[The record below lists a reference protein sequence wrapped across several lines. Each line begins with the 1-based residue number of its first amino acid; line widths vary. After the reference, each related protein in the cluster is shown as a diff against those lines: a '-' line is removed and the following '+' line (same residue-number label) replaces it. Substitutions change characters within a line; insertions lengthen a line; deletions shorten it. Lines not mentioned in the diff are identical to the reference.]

1 MAITFI
7 DALIVT
13 LFFLEKTIS
22 FTTTKGTNK
31 ILLKHY
37 INSNTHDESINIL
50 SILSNRLNEDIKNN
64 DLNAFEKN
72 LNFFMEFI
80 NIIIITSTKNVKN
93 SISSDLHQ
101 SIDHDLFSTKF
112 SKITSLIENNI
123 KNAIEHTERHYYQNI
138 KSIYFYIF
146 YKNYNHLE
154 EKTIF
159 DLLKAHYHQCYLIS
173 NQKTDQNP
181 QIINDY
187 VSSWYKWITPYQK
200 LESGTLFLIFKNH
213 LIFTL
218 QVIDFFT
225 KEKNL
230 RGLDY
235 FCDCLSRW
243 ESEAKDM
250 PNYLDPSNLLQ
261 TIYDEENKQNLAN
274 FVSEIKLIAFHLIR
288 KQDFDIPT
296 LSKYYKALIKGT
308 TLIKTTDL
316 RSHSYSFN
324 HLDDLL
330 YCYLR
335 LLTNTIYKHF
345 LMIF

>member
-1 MAITFI
+1 MI
-7 DALIVT
+7 
-13 LFFLEKTIS
+13 
-22 FTTTKGTNK
+22 
-31 ILLKHY
+31 
-37 INSNTHDESINIL
+37 
-50 SILSNRLNEDIKNN
+50 
-64 DLNAFEKN
+64 
-72 LNFFMEFI
+72 
-80 NIIIITSTKNVKN
+80 
-93 SISSDLHQ
+93 
-101 SIDHDLFSTKF
+101 
-112 SKITSLIENNI
+112 
-123 KNAIEHTERHYYQNI
+123 
-138 KSIYFYIF
+138 
-146 YKNYNHLE
+146 
-154 EKTIF
+154 
-159 DLLKAHYHQCYLIS
+159 
-173 NQKTDQNP
+173 
-181 QIINDY
+181 
-187 VSSWYKWITPYQK
+187 
-200 LESGTLFLIFKNH
+200 
-213 LIFTL
+213 
-218 QVIDFFT
+218 FFT